1 MLPGLA
7 GKTLLCA
14 GSATG
19 IGAETARRLASEGAR
34 IVIGD
39 VNLPGAQAVIDQIV
53 AVGGEGLAVEF
64 DISEPDSVRDLVA
77 RTVEHFGGLDG
88 MHINATNNKRTD
100 EDLDV
105 IRTELEVFDLMHAI
119 VLRGHLLCT
128 RFGLPEMLKRGG
140 GPIVYTSS
148 DGGKSAAEIRMSYYV
163 AKAGLNALMRHV
175 ALRYAREGI
184 RANAVCPGLVITD
197 ALVRGTTEEE
207 RAHMASKI
215 PSGRAGSP
223 KDIAGMV
230 AFLMSDDAQHV
241 NGQAISVNGAALMAV
256 G

>member
-1 MLPGLA
+1 MRGLA
-7 GKTLLCA
+7 GKVLLCA

-39 VNLPGAQAVIDQIV
+39 VNPAGAQGVVDEIMGK
-53 AVGGEGLAVEF
+53 GGEALAVEF
-64 DISEPDSVRDLVA
+64 DIGDPDSVRRLIA
-77 RTVEHFGGLDG
+77 RTVEHFGVLDG
-88 MHINATNNKRTD
+88 MHVNATNNKRTD
-100 EDLDV
+100 EDLDAV
-105 IRTELEVFDLMHAI
+105 RTDLEVFDLMHSI

-148 DGGKSAAEIRMSYYV
+148 DGGKSAADIRMSYYV

-175 ALRYAREGI
+175 AFRYAREGI
-184 RANAVCPGLVITD
+184 RANAVCPGIIMTD
-197 ALVRGTTEEE
+197 AVLRGTTAEE
-207 RAHMASKI
+207 RVQMTSKI
-215 PSGRAGSP
+215 PSGRAGTP
-223 KDIAGMV
+223 QDIAGMV

-241 NGQAISVNGAALMAV
+241 NGQAISVNGGSLMAV